1 MKRIIILLL
10 FLVWSIFS
18 MAQLPPHPGGSGGSG
33 PGLGD
38 PPVGAPLE
46 GGTLLML
53 ALAFGYGNKK
63 VYNYWKSNKK

>member
-1 MKRIIILLL
+1 MKKSIILLL

-18 MAQLPPHPGGSGGSG
+18 IAQLPPHPGGGSG
-33 PGLGD
+33 PGPGD

-46 GGTLLML
+46 GGTLLLL

-63 VYNYWKSNKK
+63 IYNYWKSNKE

>member
-1 MKRIIILLL
+1 MKKITFILLL
-10 FLVWSIFS
+10 LVWSMLI
-18 MAQLPPHPGGSGGSG
+18 MAQLPPHPGGGSG
-33 PGLGD
+33 PGVGD

-63 VYNYWKSNKK
+63 IYNYWKAR